1 MATVRVAAPL
11 KERMGAE
18 RFDTG
23 QEVSVKATVGRPAKR
38 RRRSS
43 PRLSLPKKM
52 PRRLC
57 PRTYGGCFLAQTLSV
72 TGRSVR
78 DERGES
84 YEGARG
90 GNTGV
95 RLERR

>member
-1 MATVRVAAPL
+1 MATVRVAARV
-11 KERMGAE
+11 KERIAG
-18 RFDTG
+18 RFATG
-23 QEVSVKATVGRPAKR
+23 PEVSVKASVGRPAKR
-38 RRRSS
+38 LRRSS
-43 PRLSLPKKM
+43 PRLSLPKKK

-57 PRTYGGCFLAQTLSV
+57 PRTYGGRFLGQTLSV

-78 DERGES
+78 DERSES